1 MQINHLND
9 AQELADFLEES
20 TILTFYSHG
29 SMRVYVVEFAGQD
42 LIAIADGEGRATVI
56 YPPESFDA
64 ESGGSVHDHAR
75 AIYGAT
81 PSDAQAA

>member
-1 MQINHLND
+1 MQLNFIND
-9 AQELADFLEES
+9 AQQLADLLEEA
-20 TILTFYSHG
+20 TILSMIDHG
-29 SMRVYVVEFAGQD
+29 AQRVYVVEFAGQD